1 MEDRMAIN
9 GSRASWNLRDT
20 HMFDILNA
28 LLAHHG
34 PDIWFDQ
41 TAAVSPFDTTELGLP
56 DTYPFGL

>member
-1 MEDRMAIN
+1 MIE
-9 GSRASWNLRDT
+9 
-20 HMFDILNA
+20 ILNA